1 MLKKAPAVFIFTIT
15 LFQLTGCAKTDAVS
29 FLPKITTIEEGESYF
44 GSQHT
49 RIELQDGSVVYKWSN
64 VGEQYYVPSVCHQE
78 VVGQQWIGN
87 DQNNQPMYSPIV
99 EDKCSADY
107 WTQDEC
113 HIFLTTDK
121 AGNVIANKAT
131 GNSRAYCDAMLHR
144 KLEN

>member
-1 MLKKAPAVFIFTIT
+1 MLKKILTVVIFTIM
-15 LFQLTGCAKTDAVS
+15 LSQLTGCARNDAVS

-44 GSQHT
+44 GTQHDIIPLNDG
-49 RIELQDGSVVYKWSN
+49 RIVYKWDN

-87 DQNNQPMYSPIV
+87 DENNQPMYMPIV

-131 GNSRAYCDAMLHR
+131 GNSRSYCDAMLRR
-144 KLEN
+144 KIEQ